1 VPQQSSVPQRQKP
14 RRQRHLWQPIL
25 FLVLLIGTCASIWLV
40 WWLATQW
47 NPEVGFFPDSDSPE
61 TPVDSDT
68 VAIAAENDDAA
79 DEPEPS
85 PFSPEEQARKNR
97 LSRRRSELGLSRPFY
112 IGLVDQQ
119 FYAEY
124 PEQRGKTLSD
134 QPEDADWRRRW
145 DDTAAEMLDLVDEHL
160 SSSAREGLGTYGN
173 ADRDRW
179 RDAARAIYVS
189 DRALYDLAD
198 AQFVHIFAE
207 QPPDE
212 ALDQPLGQIWH
223 GLALDRLAS
232 LESGERLQT
241 LDFEDDSEQDIKNRL
256 EPGEGQV
263 YIMDLSDDQEMKVR
277 LDAPDDA
284 ALLSIYPPVLDSAE
298 PLLDDSSKR
307 EWSGDLSQNGYYEIV
322 VVSQTDEEFEYE
334 LKIEVND

>member
-1 VPQQSSVPQRQKP
+1 
-14 RRQRHLWQPIL
+14 
-25 FLVLLIGTCASIWLV
+25 
-40 WWLATQW
+40 
-47 NPEVGFFPDSDSPE
+47 
-61 TPVDSDT
+61 
-68 VAIAAENDDAA
+68 
-79 DEPEPS
+79 
-85 PFSPEEQARKNR
+85 
-97 LSRRRSELGLSRPFY
+97 
-112 IGLVDQQ
+112 
-119 FYAEY
+119 
-124 PEQRGKTLSD
+124 
-134 QPEDADWRRRW
+134 
-145 DDTAAEMLDLVDEHL
+145 MLDLVDEHL

-232 LESGERLQT
+232 LESGKRLQT